1 MDIIKDLK
9 ARGILKDVSNIE
21 KFKSLEKNSAIYIG
35 FDPTATSLHLGNYIQ
50 IAILKRFES
59 YGFKPYA
66 ILGGATG
73 MIGDPSFKNAER
85 KLLDEKAINL
95 NKQKIKKQLEF
106 FGLEV
111 IDNYDWYK
119 DMSIIDFL
127 RNIGKLVNISYL
139 LAKDSIKSRIEKGLS
154 FTEFSYSLLQGY
166 DFLHLFRTK
175 NIKIQF
181 GGSDQWG
188 NLTTGLEMISKNVN
202 KDHDAIIMT
211 GNLLTDQNGNKIG
224 KSQGGG
230 GLWIDKEMNPPFN
243 LYQYFINL
251 DDAIVEKFYKWFS
264 FKPLDEI
271 DQIISEWKKA
281 SFKKTAQKMLAFE
294 VIENIYSKNDAQK
307 AVEITTALF
316 ENQEKLLDLSAKDIA
331 QLTNSLP
338 TYSSCQTSIKEVLL
352 QNKIVSSNRELN
364 EFINSNSISIN
375 SQKITDSSNIINF
388 YYDNK
393 FALVKIGKRKYY
405 IIKNEISY

>member
-294 VIENIYSKNDAQK
+294 VVENIYSKNDAQK

>member
-166 DFLHLFRTK
+166 DFLHLFKTK

-294 VIENIYSKNDAQK
+294 VVENIYSKNDAQK

>member
-1 MDIIKDLK
+1 MDIINDLK
-9 ARGILKDVSNIE
+9 ARCILKDISNIE
-21 KFKSLEKNSAIYIG
+21 KFNSLDKNSAIYIG

-73 MIGDPSFKNAER
+73 MIGDPSFKNSER
-85 KLLDEKAINL
+85 KLLNEEDINI
-95 NKQKIKKQLEF
+95 NKSKIRKQLESF
-106 FGLEV
+106 NLEV

-166 DFLHLFRTK
+166 DFLHLFKTK

-188 NLTTGLEMISKNVN
+188 NLTTGLEMIAKNVS

-230 GLWIDKEMNPPFN
+230 GLWIDKDMNPPFN

-264 FKPLDEI
+264 FKSLDEI
-271 DQIISEWKKA
+271 EQIIVEWKKA
-281 SFKKTAQKMLAFE
+281 PFKKFAQKTLAFE
-294 VIENIYSKNDAQK
+294 VVKNIYSEEDAFK
-307 AVEITTALF
+307 AIDITTALF
-316 ENQEKLLDLSAKDIA
+316 EKQEMLLELSADDIA
-331 QLTNSLP
+331 QLVNSLP
-338 TYSSCQTSIKEVLL
+338 TFNSIQLSIKDVLL
-352 QNKIVSSNRELN
+352 QNKIVASNRELN
-364 EFINSNSISIN
+364 EFINSGSVSIN
-375 SQKITDSSNIINF
+375 NQKINDPLALIDF

-405 IIKNEISY
+405 IIRNKSL